1 MMSRPGARLADV
13 LKAGEWSSA
22 VFMEYQDREEVDQM
36 ALLDIL
42 CAEDEDEREPRAAP
56 KPPAKR
62 SARDGDITRFLQR
75 VG

>member
-36 ALLDIL
+36 ALLDLI
-42 CAEDEDEREPRAAP
+42 CDADEGERVPAP